1 MYSMI
6 SSIPKAPY
14 PKDPINEAVIQIA
27 TDVQASQDSLSKIAS
42 HFKDEYPHQ
51 EPLTTVDFM
60 IDTTGGAAQ
69 MRQEMRGYRLT
80 SISNPDVLV
89 VQPGGVVAARL
100 APYTDWEQLLGA
112 TKKVWAQWRRTG
124 NSSSISRLGVRY
136 INRIDVPIE
145 SAVNLDLSVYLNFS
159 PNVPKFSTKSIA
171 SFLVQATVPTEKEN
185 WSVSLTS
192 TVSNPPPLINTISIL
207 LDIDLFRTA
216 QIPGRDEDLWECI
229 ESVRA
234 LKNSIFESCI
244 TDATR
249 KLFV

>member
-1 MYSMI
+1 MLSP
-6 SSIPKAPY
+6 IPKAPY

-27 TDVQASQDSLSKIAS
+27 TVVQASQDSLAKIAH
-42 HFKDEYPHQ
+42 HFKDDYPHQ
-51 EPLTTVDFM
+51 EPLTGLDFM

-80 SISNPDVLV
+80 SVISPDVLV

-100 APYTDWEQLLGA
+100 APYAGWEQLLGA
-112 TKKVWAQWRRTG
+112 AKRAWSQWRRTG

-136 INRIDVPIE
+136 INRLDVPIE
-145 SAVNLDLSVYLNFS
+145 RAANLDLSVYLNFS
-159 PNVPKFSTKSIA
+159 PKVPNFSSKSITG
-171 SFLVQATVPTEKEN
+171 FVVQATVPTEQDS

-192 TVSNPPPLINTISIL
+192 TVLNPPPLINTTSIL
-207 LDIDLFRTA
+207 LDIDLFRTE

-234 LKNSIFESCI
+234 LKNSVFESCI

-249 KLFV
+249 RLFE